1 MGDVKY
7 PVQAINVLKTHGR
20 SAKESMLCDGYA
32 LARTS
37 RASQGM
43 PQRIGKAKIA
53 LLDFNLRQ
61 HRMQLGV
68 QIQITDPEE
77 LERVRQK

>member
-1 MGDVKY
+1 MH
-7 PVQAINVLKTHGR
+7 AISVLKCHGR

-32 LARTS
+32 LARMA

-43 PQRIGKAKIA
+43 PQRVEKAKIA

-68 QIQITDPEE
+68 QIQITDPKE
-77 LERVRQK
+77 LEMIRLR